1 MLHPLIIVDRIG
13 EDPLEEPNNLM
24 PYVAQVGYDH
34 GDDDNVANDD
44 DRDDAAA
51 ADDHDKNDDI
61 YHFPHKL
68 NEGKYTEEIL
78 FLPPNQM

>member
-44 DRDDAAA
+44 NRDDAAT
-51 ADDHDKNDDI
+51 ADNHDKNDDI
-61 YHFPHKL
+61 YHFSPQTKC
-68 NEGKYTEEIL
+68 GKIYRRDII
-78 FLPPNQM
+78 FAP